1 MGHSLKAFFNAILLA
16 SLFFS
21 AAAQAQS
28 QAQRD
33 AEYLQEFVVPFAKLQ
48 LERRGEFLPIG
59 AALTPTDKFVLMP
72 VQASKTSLMPV
83 DLIKLVQEDLAI
95 DATDGTYKTTAL
107 VYDATVPLP
116 SSGKLSDA
124 IAVALDHRDGYSVIT
139 FLPYELRGKEVHMGT
154 PFTRPGTASVFKQPA
169 QADLAKIIPAT

>member
-1 MGHSLKAFFNAILLA
+1 MKAFFNAILLV

-33 AEYLQEFVVPFAKLQ
+33 AEYLQEFVVPFARLQ
-48 LERRGEFLPIG
+48 LERRGAFPPIG
-59 AALTPTDKFVLMP
+59 AALKSNDKFI
-72 VQASKTSLMPV
+72 LMPV
-83 DLIKLVQEDLAI
+83 DKTAVSMLPKELIELMQESLVQGA
-95 DATDGTYKTTAL
+95 ADGEYKTTAL

-116 SSGKLSDA
+116 SSGKPSDA

-139 FLPYELRGKEVHMGT
+139 FIPYELRGKQVHMGT
-154 PFTRPGTASVFKQPA
+154 PFTRPGTASVFQQK
-169 QADLAKIIPAT
+169 

>member
-1 MGHSLKAFFNAILLA
+1 MA

-21 AAAQAQS
+21 GAAQAQS
-28 QAQRD
+28 PAQRD
-33 AEYLQEFVVPFAKLQ
+33 AEYLREFVVPFAKLQ
-48 LERRGEFLPIG
+48 LERRGEFLPTG

-72 VQASKTSLMPV
+72 VHKSAVSMLPKELIELMQES
-83 DLIKLVQEDLAI
+83 LVQGA
-95 DATDGTYKTTAL
+95 ADGEYKTTAL

-139 FLPYELRGKEVHMGT
+139 FLPYELRGKQVHMGT

-169 QADLAKIIPAT
+169 QADLAKIIPATW